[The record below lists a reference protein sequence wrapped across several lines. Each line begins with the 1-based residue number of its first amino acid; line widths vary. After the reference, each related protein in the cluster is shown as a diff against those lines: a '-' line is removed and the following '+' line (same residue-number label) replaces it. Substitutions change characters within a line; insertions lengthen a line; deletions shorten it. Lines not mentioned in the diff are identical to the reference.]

1 MKSIEVKIDQ
11 IEVVEG
17 RNPRL
22 VLLGIEDL
30 MGSIHEHG
38 VMTPIKVQRDG
49 MAKYRLIDGHRRLE
63 ACRKINENMPDSAI
77 THIPA
82 IVLSGLETE
91 ADVLIQMM
99 VANDSVPFTPVEE
112 AMMLKRLQDEF
123 GLTVQMLAT
132 KVGKSPSLVSDRLAL
147 LRAHP
152 DLREAVE
159 SGDINPADANTIV
172 RKSRGDTEQQAEL
185 TKRVLEEGRE
195 IVIERELKRGRLPK
209 VAWDHGA
216 VVHDLVFQS
225 VTALPVEVDNKAEL
239 LKDLVKANN
248 PVEALSVIAA
258 MTTDMNAVLEVMYSL
273 GQLQTLATLANLPD
287 HELWDKIAE
296 RNNF

>member
-1 MKSIEVKIDQ
+1 
-11 IEVVEG
+11 
-17 RNPRL
+17 
-22 VLLGIEDL
+22 
-30 MGSIHEHG
+30 
-38 VMTPIKVQRDG
+38 
-49 MAKYRLIDGHRRLE
+49 
-63 ACRKINENMPDSAI
+63 MPDSAI

-195 IVIERELKRGRLPK
+195 IVIEKELK
-209 VAWDHGA
+209 
-216 VVHDLVFQS
+216 
-225 VTALPVEVDNKAEL
+225 
-239 LKDLVKANN
+239 
-248 PVEALSVIAA
+248 
-258 MTTDMNAVLEVMYSL
+258 
-273 GQLQTLATLANLPD
+273 
-287 HELWDKIAE
+287 
-296 RNNF
+296 